1 MLKPGLAILVSGL
14 FLAACSGPASEEAS
28 WQPDAEGNIKPPS
41 ESRAR
46 DMLQAHFDKNPI
58 CTPFF
63 AMPHDVSADG
73 TYEQKRMQAFVD
85 AGLVR
90 REGEVTVDD
99 PLSGPGE
106 RHVIRYGLTDEG
118 RKSIRPGTGAMAS
131 YKSVICYGNRAVG
144 QVTVGEVDQTM
155 QTVEVEYRYE
165 LKNAEPWIDAPS
177 IRAFYPG
184 FAKWRADREAE
195 GDAEI
200 LRFRDGKWA
209 FERAPAPAMF
219 DIRQLGH

>member
-1 MLKPGLAILVSGL
+1 MVKSGLVLLLPAL
-14 FLAACSGPASEEAS
+14 FLAACSGQASDKAS
-28 WQPDAEGNIKPPS
+28 WQADAEGDIRPPS

-46 DMLQAHFDKNPI
+46 DMLQAHFDKNPV

-63 AMPHDVSADG
+63 AMPHDVPADG

-90 REGEVTVDD
+90 REGEVTLDD
-99 PLSGPGE
+99 PQSGSGK
-106 RHVIRYGLTDEG
+106 RQVVRYGLTAGG

-144 QVTVGEVDQTM
+144 KVTVGEVDQTM
-155 QTVEVEYRYE
+155 QTVEIEYRYG

-177 IRAFYPG
+177 IRVFYPG

-195 GDAEI
+195 GEAET

-209 FERAPAPAMF
+209 FERTPAPAMF